1 MRDQR
6 ACKEQTFNLGQL
18 RYVPSIMKPKTQN
31 LELISALADGQLSG
45 EDLALALSVCA
56 DDADALG
63 RWEAYHLI
71 GDVLRAPGST
81 APARDAGFV
90 ARLNARLVQEPALDA
105 AQLGAVTKP
114 RLSVPAGDG
123 PAKRW
128 PEAANDSSLRWKL
141 VAGFASI
148 AAVAA
153 IAWNAGGGLLT
164 PAPQL
169 ARQEAA
175 QPVWVV
181 SEQGTMVRDAR
192 MQELLAAHKQF
203 GGTSALQAPSGFLRN
218 ATFEAAQSERR

>member
-1 MRDQR
+1 
-6 ACKEQTFNLGQL
+6 
-18 RYVPSIMKPKTQN
+18 MKPKTQN

-45 EDLALALSVCA
+45 EDFALAVSVCA
-56 DDADALG
+56 EDAEALG

-71 GDVLRAPGST
+71 GDVLRAPGSM

-90 ARLNARLVQEPALDA
+90 TRLNARLAQEPALTA
-105 AQLGAVTKP
+105 PPLVVVVPPAPLM
-114 RLSVPAGDG
+114 PAGDSLVG
-123 PAKRW
+123 RW

-153 IAWNAGGGLLT
+153 IAWNAGNGLLP

-169 ARQEAA
+169 ARQDAA
-175 QPVWVV
+175 QQVLVV
-181 SEQGTMVRDAR
+181 SDQGTMVRDAR

-218 ATFEAAQSERR
+218 ATFEPPQSERR

>member
-1 MRDQR
+1 MLDQR
-6 ACKEQTFNLGQL
+6 NCREQTFNLGQPC
-18 RYVPSIMKPKTQN
+18 YVPPTMKPKTQN

-45 EDLALALSVCA
+45 ENFALALSVCA
-56 DDADALG
+56 DDADALW

-71 GDVLRAPGST
+71 GDVLRAPGSM

-90 ARLNARLVQEPALDA
+90 TRLKARLVQEPGLA
-105 AQLGAVTKP
+105 AATFLTLA
-114 RLSVPAGDG
+114 
-123 PAKRW
+123 
-128 PEAANDSSLRWKL
+128 PERVMPVGSAHEGQRRDAANDSNLRWKL

-153 IAWNAGGGLLT
+153 IAWNAGGGLLV

-169 ARQEAA
+169 ARQDAA

-218 ATFEAAQSERR
+218 ATFEPAQSERR